1 MPTLKAYVTGFVLSV
16 ALTLGAYFAVANS
29 WLAGNALIFCVL
41 ALAVIQLVVQLVFF
55 LHLNE
60 GEDRRWNFVVLCSTV
75 LIVLIL
81 VVGSIW
87 IMNHLNYN
95 MTPSQIN
102 NYMND
107 QGGAL

>member
-1 MPTLKAYVTGFVLSV
+1 MPTLKTYVTGFVASLV
-16 ALTLGAYFAVANS
+16 LTLGAYFAVVYS
-29 WLAGNALIFCVL
+29 LLSGNALIVLVLVL
-41 ALAVIQLVVQLVFF
+41 AVVQLLVQLVFF
-55 LHLNE
+55 LHLLE
-60 GEDRRWNFVVLCSTV
+60 GEDRRWNMVVLAST
-75 LIVLIL
+75 LTIVLIL

-87 IMNHLNYN
+87 IMNHLNYS